1 MNNPVRHSPVSNK
14 QAVRRPSA
22 VVALSIATL
31 CALAAFLVP
40 VVSQSQ
46 VTRSAPKP
54 IPPNEAY
61 LQPVPGLSH
70 GELRKFRAG
79 EKQFKAP
86 WSYFHCSVAS
96 GVWAQLSLRAHVS
109 VATYR
114 PGAGAP
120 SMNPV

>member
-1 MNNPVRHSPVSNK
+1 MNNPVIHYPISSK
-14 QAVRRPSA
+14 QSLRRRSA

-31 CALAAFLVP
+31 CALAALLLP

-79 EKQFKAP
+79 EKQF
-86 WSYFHCSVAS
+86 
-96 GVWAQLSLRAHVS
+96 
-109 VATYR
+109 
-114 PGAGAP
+114 
-120 SMNPV
+120 